1 MEIRVNQEA
10 KQKRLDNTIQDII
23 SRAKSVA
30 NMGIDQFVY
39 EIPDGVS
46 AYQVSEG
53 VLKETNNT
61 VYVPSRGISGL
72 KIKFCIKH

>member
-10 KQKRLDNTIQDII
+10 KQKRLDNTIQEII
-23 SRAKSVA
+23 FRAKSVA
-30 NMGIDQFVY
+30 SRGIGQFTY
-39 EIPDGVS
+39 EIPEGVS

-61 VYVPSRGISGL
+61 VYVPGRGISGL
-72 KIKFCIKH
+72 QITFCIKE